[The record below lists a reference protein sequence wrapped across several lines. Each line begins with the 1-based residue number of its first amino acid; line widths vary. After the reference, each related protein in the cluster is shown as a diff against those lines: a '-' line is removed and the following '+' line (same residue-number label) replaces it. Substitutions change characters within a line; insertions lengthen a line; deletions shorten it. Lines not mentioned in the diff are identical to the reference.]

1 MRCLKQE
8 SANTI
13 TWIGPPESRFTF
25 DHVAGDSVTQVRR
38 IFEDPNPYLV
48 LALGWCLFLHWL
60 ASLKDPNLQWVCVH
74 FSKL

>member
-1 MRCLKQE
+1 MNTSEMATATTQSGFGSSSIRCLKQE

-38 IFEDPNPYLV
+38 NFEDPNPYL
-48 LALGWCLFLHWL
+48 
-60 ASLKDPNLQWVCVH
+60 CVH